1 MKLRS
6 WRKRKTRREMGG
18 ESLGRRRRGCLG
30 WERGGAGGAQPTD
43 QVTPNCTNRTKYPAT
58 HSQRTL
64 LLYAMLYA
72 ILYAILHRP
81 TSDRSLPMTIDST
94 TVSNTILQRTQFN
107 ILIPKTTRTW
117 QIPPTLSHDTAVK
130 SSFGLDAPSQRFHRS
145 LCTSGSYLSLTCLLL
160 LIVDVVRGDLRF
172 PLCIRNR

>member
-1 MKLRS
+1 
-6 WRKRKTRREMGG
+6 MGG

-43 QVTPNCTNRTKYPAT
+43 QVTPNCTNRTKYPGG
-58 HSQRTL
+58 HS
-64 LLYAMLYA
+64 
-72 ILYAILHRP
+72 
-81 TSDRSLPMTIDST
+81 ST
-94 TVSNTILQRTQFN
+94 TNSITLCHALCHTLRHTTQAHLRPQPPDDHRLDDRLQRNTAAYPIQYSD
-107 ILIPKTTRTW
+107 PKTTRTW
-117 QIPPTLSHDTAVK
+117 QIPPTQSHDTAVK
-130 SSFGLDAPSQRFHRS
+130 SSFGLDAPNQRFHRS